1 MIVENKNFSVLIC
14 IISSIFVVLKIYT
27 GSNLFLWI
35 FFLLTSTAMLLDKQ
49 QHRIDYLLFFISWV
63 YVIKFDISGYSLL
76 VVLSSFYILLSILT
90 IFLQKQGIS
99 KRLLLI
105 FFLFAFYTVAV
116 TLVSG
121 GNLIAVLGFVL
132 NYSVLFCAVVT
143 INERAYFRR
152 YTYIYALGLL
162 AASIVRL
169 ISYSVPKIDHFIES
183 MTVVNTVKT
192 MNSISTRFTG
202 LDLDPNYFS
211 LQVLIAMACLLVLF
225 NLDGKKEK
233 KSIVL
238 LVILAFFGIL
248 TYSKMFIITF
258 VVFILMTFIVFI
270 KNNVKTAIKFSTF
283 IVIICGAVLYFFYES
298 LFEIYWI
305 RFFGSGIS
313 TDAITTGRVSSWSIF
328 INEILQNT
336 KVFVL
341 GAGFGTS
348 FAKVKMAHTMYL
360 STPYYIGLLGV
371 ALSVLYISSLYKVL
385 RENVG
390 IINTP
395 GFQIL
400 SINAIPLYIVLL
412 ANIGLDSFIM
422 DYFPYHILLIMLAL
436 TMSKSKTELLT
447 MNER

>member
-1 MIVENKNFSVLIC
+1 MIESKNFSVLIC
-14 IISSIFVVLKIYT
+14 IISSIFVVFKIYT
-27 GSNLFLWI
+27 GSNLFLWL
-35 FFLLTSTAMLLDKQ
+35 FFLLTSLAMLLDKQ

-90 IFLQKQGIS
+90 LFLQKQGIS
-99 KRLLLI
+99 KRLLLTY
-105 FFLFAFYTVAV
+105 FLFAFYTVAV
-116 TLVSG
+116 TIVSG

-132 NYSVLFCAVVT
+132 NYSVLFCAILT
-143 INERAYFRR
+143 LDDKAYFRR
-152 YTYIYALGLL
+152 YTYIYASGLL

-169 ISYSVPKIDHFIES
+169 ISYSIPEIDHFIES
-183 MTVVNTVKT
+183 MTIVNTVKT

-248 TYSKMFIITF
+248 TYSKMFIITLIVFIMMTF
-258 VVFILMTFIVFI
+258 VVFIR
-270 KNNVKTAIKFSTF
+270 NNVKTAIKFSSF
-283 IVIICGAVLYFFYES
+283 IVIICGGALYFFYEK

-313 TDAITTGRVSSWSIF
+313 TDAITTGRVSSWSLF
-328 INEILQNT
+328 VNEILQNT

-360 STPYYIGLLGV
+360 STPYYIGLIGIV
-371 ALSVLYISSLYKVL
+371 LSVLYISSLYKVL

-390 IINTP
+390 IMNRP

-400 SINAIPLYIVLL
+400 SINAIPLYIMLI
-412 ANIGLDSFIM
+412 ANIGLDSFVM
-422 DYFPYHILLIMLAL
+422 DYFPYHILLIMFAL
-436 TMSKSKTELLT
+436 TMSKSKGVT
-447 MNER
+447 MNGR

>member
-1 MIVENKNFSVLIC
+1 MIESKNFSVLIC
-14 IISSIFVVLKIYT
+14 IISSIFVVFKIYT
-27 GSNLFLWI
+27 GSNLFLWL
-35 FFLLTSTAMLLDKQ
+35 FFLLTSLAMLLDKQ

-90 IFLQKQGIS
+90 LFLQKQGIS
-99 KRLLLI
+99 KRLLLTC
-105 FFLFAFYTVAV
+105 FLFAFYTVAV
-116 TLVSG
+116 TIVSG

-132 NYSVLFCAVVT
+132 NYSVLFCAILT
-143 INERAYFRR
+143 LDDKAYFRR
-152 YTYIYALGLL
+152 YTYIYASGLL

-169 ISYSVPKIDHFIES
+169 ISYSIPEIDHFIES
-183 MTVVNTVKT
+183 MTIVNTVKT

-225 NLDGKKEK
+225 NMDGKKEK

-248 TYSKMFIITF
+248 TYSKMFIITLIVFIMMTF
-258 VVFILMTFIVFI
+258 VVFIR
-270 KNNVKTAIKFSTF
+270 NNVKTAIKFSSF
-283 IVIICGAVLYFFYES
+283 IVIICGGALYFFYEK

-313 TDAITTGRVSSWSIF
+313 TDAITTGRVSSWSLF
-328 INEILQNT
+328 VNEILQNT

-360 STPYYIGLLGV
+360 STPYYIGLIGIV
-371 ALSVLYISSLYKVL
+371 LSVLYISSLYKVL

-390 IINTP
+390 IMNRP

-400 SINAIPLYIVLL
+400 SINAIPLYIMLI
-412 ANIGLDSFIM
+412 ANIGLDSFVM
-422 DYFPYHILLIMLAL
+422 DYFPYHILLIMFAL
-436 TMSKSKTELLT
+436 TMSKSKGTT

>member
-1 MIVENKNFSVLIC
+1 MIESKNFSVLIC
-14 IISSIFVVLKIYT
+14 IISSIFVVFKIYT
-27 GSNLFLWI
+27 GSNLFLWL
-35 FFLLTSTAMLLDKQ
+35 FFLLTSLAMLLDKQ

-90 IFLQKQGIS
+90 LFLQKQGIS
-99 KRLLLI
+99 KRLLLTY
-105 FFLFAFYTVAV
+105 FLFAFYTVAV
-116 TLVSG
+116 TIVSG

-132 NYSVLFCAVVT
+132 NYSVLFCAILT
-143 INERAYFRR
+143 LDDKAYFRR
-152 YTYIYALGLL
+152 YTYIYASGLL

-169 ISYSVPKIDHFIES
+169 ISYSIPEIDHFIES
-183 MTVVNTVKT
+183 MTIVNTVKT

-248 TYSKMFIITF
+248 TYSKMFIVTLIVFIMMTF
-258 VVFILMTFIVFI
+258 VVFIR
-270 KNNVKTAIKFSTF
+270 NNVKTAIKFSSF
-283 IVIICGAVLYFFYES
+283 IVIICGGALYFFYEK

-313 TDAITTGRVSSWSIF
+313 TDAITTGRVSSWSLF
-328 INEILQNT
+328 VNEILQNT

-360 STPYYIGLLGV
+360 STPYYIGLIGIV
-371 ALSVLYISSLYKVL
+371 LSVLYISSLYKVL

-390 IINTP
+390 IMNRP

-400 SINAIPLYIVLL
+400 SINAIPLYIMLI
-412 ANIGLDSFIM
+412 ANIGLDSFVM
-422 DYFPYHILLIMLAL
+422 DYFPYHILLIMFAL
-436 TMSKSKTELLT
+436 TMSKSKGTT

>member
-1 MIVENKNFSVLIC
+1 MIESKNFSVLIC
-14 IISSIFVVLKIYT
+14 IISSIFVVFKIYT
-27 GSNLFLWI
+27 GSNLFLWL
-35 FFLLTSTAMLLDKQ
+35 FFLLTSLAMLLDKQ

-90 IFLQKQGIS
+90 LFLQKQGIS
-99 KRLLLI
+99 KRLLLTY
-105 FFLFAFYTVAV
+105 FLFAFYTVAV
-116 TLVSG
+116 TIVSG

-132 NYSVLFCAVVT
+132 NYSVLFCAILT
-143 INERAYFRR
+143 LDDKAYFRR
-152 YTYIYALGLL
+152 YTYIYASGLL

-169 ISYSVPKIDHFIES
+169 ISYSVPEIDHFIES
-183 MTVVNTVKT
+183 MTIVNTVKT

-248 TYSKMFIITF
+248 TYSKMFIITLIVFIMMTF
-258 VVFILMTFIVFI
+258 VVFIR
-270 KNNVKTAIKFSTF
+270 NNVKTAIKFSSF
-283 IVIICGAVLYFFYES
+283 IVIICGGALYFFYEK

-313 TDAITTGRVSSWSIF
+313 TDAITTGRVSSWSLF
-328 INEILQNT
+328 VNEILQNT
-336 KVFVL
+336 KIFVL

-360 STPYYIGLLGV
+360 STPYYIGLIGIV
-371 ALSVLYISSLYKVL
+371 LSVLYISSLYKVL

-390 IINTP
+390 IMNRP

-400 SINAIPLYIVLL
+400 SINAIPLYIMLI
-412 ANIGLDSFIM
+412 ANIGLDSFVM
-422 DYFPYHILLIMLAL
+422 DYFPYHILLIMFAL
-436 TMSKSKTELLT
+436 TMSKSKGAT

>member
-1 MIVENKNFSVLIC
+1 MIESKNFSVLIC
-14 IISSIFVVLKIYT
+14 IISSIFVVFKIYT
-27 GSNLFLWI
+27 GSNLFLWL
-35 FFLLTSTAMLLDKQ
+35 FFLLTSLAMLLDKQ

-90 IFLQKQGIS
+90 LFLQKQGIS
-99 KRLLLI
+99 KRLLLTY
-105 FFLFAFYTVAV
+105 FLFAFYTVAV
-116 TLVSG
+116 TIVSG

-132 NYSVLFCAVVT
+132 NYSVLFCAILT
-143 INERAYFRR
+143 LDDKAYFRR
-152 YTYIYALGLL
+152 YTYIYASGLL

-169 ISYSVPKIDHFIES
+169 ISYAIPEIDHFIES
-183 MTVVNTVKT
+183 MTIVNTVKT

-225 NLDGKKEK
+225 NLDGKREK

-248 TYSKMFIITF
+248 TYSKMFIITLIVFIMMTF
-258 VVFILMTFIVFI
+258 VVFIR
-270 KNNVKTAIKFSTF
+270 NNVKTAIKFSSF
-283 IVIICGAVLYFFYES
+283 IVIICGGALYFFYEK

-313 TDAITTGRVSSWSIF
+313 TDAITTGRVSSWGLF
-328 INEILQNT
+328 VNELLQNT

-360 STPYYIGLLGV
+360 STPYYIGLIGV

-390 IINTP
+390 IINTQ

-400 SINAIPLYIVLL
+400 SINAIPLYIVLI
-412 ANIGLDSFIM
+412 ANIGLDSFVM
-422 DYFPYHILLIMLAL
+422 DYFPYHILLIMFAL
-436 TMSKSKTELLT
+436 TMSKSKGVT
-447 MNER
+447 MNGR

>member
-1 MIVENKNFSVLIC
+1 MIESKNFSVLIC
-14 IISSIFVVLKIYT
+14 IISSIFVVFKIYT
-27 GSNLFLWI
+27 GSNLFLWL
-35 FFLLTSTAMLLDKQ
+35 FFLLTSLAMLLDKQ

-90 IFLQKQGIS
+90 LFLQKQGIS
-99 KRLLLI
+99 KRLLLTY
-105 FFLFAFYTVAV
+105 FLFAFYTVAV
-116 TLVSG
+116 TIVSG

-132 NYSVLFCAVVT
+132 NYSVLFCAILT
-143 INERAYFRR
+143 LDDKAYFRR
-152 YTYIYALGLL
+152 YTYIYASGLL

-169 ISYSVPKIDHFIES
+169 ISYSIPEIDHFIES
-183 MTVVNTVKT
+183 MTIVNTVKT

-248 TYSKMFIITF
+248 TYSKMFIITLIVFIMMTF
-258 VVFILMTFIVFI
+258 VVFIR
-270 KNNVKTAIKFSTF
+270 NNVKTAIKFSSF
-283 IVIICGAVLYFFYES
+283 IVIICGGALYFFYEK

-313 TDAITTGRVSSWSIF
+313 TDAITTGRVSSWSLF
-328 INEILQNT
+328 VNEILQNT

-360 STPYYIGLLGV
+360 STPYYIGLIGIV
-371 ALSVLYISSLYKVL
+371 LSVLYISSLYKVL

-390 IINTP
+390 IMNRP

-400 SINAIPLYIVLL
+400 SINAIPLYIMLI
-412 ANIGLDSFIM
+412 ANIGLDSFVM
-422 DYFPYHILLIMLAL
+422 DYFPYHILLIMFAL
-436 TMSKSKTELLT
+436 TMSKSKGAT

>member
-1 MIVENKNFSVLIC
+1 MIESKNFSVLIC
-14 IISSIFVVLKIYT
+14 IISSIFVVFKIYT
-27 GSNLFLWI
+27 GSNLFLWL
-35 FFLLTSTAMLLDKQ
+35 FFLLTSLAMLLDKQ

-90 IFLQKQGIS
+90 LFLQKQGIS
-99 KRLLLI
+99 KRLLLTY
-105 FFLFAFYTVAV
+105 FLFAFYTVAV
-116 TLVSG
+116 TIVSG

-132 NYSVLFCAVVT
+132 NYSVLFCAILT
-143 INERAYFRR
+143 LDDKAYFRR
-152 YTYIYALGLL
+152 YTYIYASGLL

-169 ISYSVPKIDHFIES
+169 ISYSVPEIDHFIES
-183 MTVVNTVKT
+183 MTIVNTVKT

-225 NLDGKKEK
+225 NMDGKKEK

-248 TYSKMFIITF
+248 TYSKMFIITLIVFIMMTF
-258 VVFILMTFIVFI
+258 VVFIR
-270 KNNVKTAIKFSTF
+270 NNVKTAIKFSSF
-283 IVIICGAVLYFFYES
+283 IVIICGGALYFFYEK

-313 TDAITTGRVSSWSIF
+313 TDAITTGRVSSWSLF
-328 INEILQNT
+328 VNEILQNT

-360 STPYYIGLLGV
+360 STPYYIGLIGIV
-371 ALSVLYISSLYKVL
+371 LSVLYISSLYKVL

-390 IINTP
+390 IMNRP

-400 SINAIPLYIVLL
+400 SINAIPLYIMLI
-412 ANIGLDSFIM
+412 ANIGLDSFVM
-422 DYFPYHILLIMLAL
+422 DYFPYHILLIMFAL
-436 TMSKSKTELLT
+436 TMSKSKGTT

>member
-1 MIVENKNFSVLIC
+1 MIESKNFSVLIC
-14 IISSIFVVLKIYT
+14 IISSIFVVFKIYT
-27 GSNLFLWI
+27 GSNLFLWL
-35 FFLLTSTAMLLDKQ
+35 FFLLTSLAMLLDKQ

-90 IFLQKQGIS
+90 LFLQKQGIS
-99 KRLLLI
+99 KRLLLTY
-105 FFLFAFYTVAV
+105 FLFAFYTVAV
-116 TLVSG
+116 TIVSG

-132 NYSVLFCAVVT
+132 NYSVLFCAILT
-143 INERAYFRR
+143 LDDKAYFRR
-152 YTYIYALGLL
+152 YTYIYASGLL

-169 ISYSVPKIDHFIES
+169 ISYAIPEIDHFIES
-183 MTVVNTVKT
+183 MTIVNTVKT

-248 TYSKMFIITF
+248 TYSKMFIITLIVFIMMTF
-258 VVFILMTFIVFI
+258 VVFIR
-270 KNNVKTAIKFSTF
+270 NNVKTAIKFSSF
-283 IVIICGAVLYFFYES
+283 IVIICGGALYFFYEK

-313 TDAITTGRVSSWSIF
+313 TDAITTGRVSSWSLF
-328 INEILQNT
+328 VNEILQNT

-360 STPYYIGLLGV
+360 STPYYIGLIGV

-390 IINTP
+390 IINTQ
-395 GFQIL
+395 GVQIL
-400 SINAIPLYIVLL
+400 AINAIPLYIVLI
-412 ANIGLDSFIM
+412 ANIGLDSFVM
-422 DYFPYHILLIMLAL
+422 DYFPYHILLIMFAL
-436 TMSKSKTELLT
+436 TMSKSKGAT
-447 MNER
+447 MNGR

>member
-1 MIVENKNFSVLIC
+1 MIESKNFSVLIC
-14 IISSIFVVLKIYT
+14 IISSIFVVFKIYT
-27 GSNLFLWI
+27 GSNLFLWL
-35 FFLLTSTAMLLDKQ
+35 FFLLTSLAMLLDKQ

-90 IFLQKQGIS
+90 LFLQKQGIS
-99 KRLLLI
+99 KRLLLTY
-105 FFLFAFYTVAV
+105 FLFAFYTVAV
-116 TLVSG
+116 TIVSG

-132 NYSVLFCAVVT
+132 NYSVLFCAILT
-143 INERAYFRR
+143 LDDKAYFRR
-152 YTYIYALGLL
+152 YTYIYASGLL

-169 ISYSVPKIDHFIES
+169 ISYAIPEIDHFIES
-183 MTVVNTVKT
+183 MTIVNTVKT

-248 TYSKMFIITF
+248 TYSKMFIITLIVFIMMTF
-258 VVFILMTFIVFI
+258 VVFIR
-270 KNNVKTAIKFSTF
+270 NNVKTAIKFSSF
-283 IVIICGAVLYFFYES
+283 IVIICGGALYFFYEK

-313 TDAITTGRVSSWSIF
+313 TDAITTGRVSSWSLF
-328 INEILQNT
+328 VNEILQNT

-360 STPYYIGLLGV
+360 STPYYIGLIGIV
-371 ALSVLYISSLYKVL
+371 LSVLYISSLYKVL

-390 IINTP
+390 IMNRP

-400 SINAIPLYIVLL
+400 SINAIPLYIMLI
-412 ANIGLDSFIM
+412 ANIGLDSFVM
-422 DYFPYHILLIMLAL
+422 DYFPYHILLIMFAL
-436 TMSKSKTELLT
+436 TMSKSKGTT

>member
-1 MIVENKNFSVLIC
+1 MIESKNFSVLIC
-14 IISSIFVVLKIYT
+14 IISSIFVVFQIYT
-27 GSNLFLWI
+27 GSNLFLWL
-35 FFLLTSTAMLLDKQ
+35 FFLLTSLAMLLDKQ

-90 IFLQKQGIS
+90 LFLQKQGIS
-99 KRLLLI
+99 KQLLLTY
-105 FFLFAFYTVAV
+105 FLFAFYTVAV
-116 TLVSG
+116 TIVSG

-132 NYSVLFCAVVT
+132 NYSVLFCAILT
-143 INERAYFRR
+143 LDDKAYFRR
-152 YTYIYALGLL
+152 YTYIYASGLL

-169 ISYSVPKIDHFIES
+169 ISYSVPEIDHFIES
-183 MTVVNTVKT
+183 MTIVNTVKT

-248 TYSKMFIITF
+248 TYSKMFIITLIVFIMMTF
-258 VVFILMTFIVFI
+258 VVFIR
-270 KNNVKTAIKFSTF
+270 NNVKTAIKFSSF
-283 IVIICGAVLYFFYES
+283 IVIICGGALYFFYEK

-313 TDAITTGRVSSWSIF
+313 TDAITTGRVSSWSLF
-328 INEILQNT
+328 VNEILQNT
-336 KVFVL
+336 KIFVL

-360 STPYYIGLLGV
+360 STPYYIGLIGIV
-371 ALSVLYISSLYKVL
+371 LSVLYISSLYKVL

-390 IINTP
+390 IMNRP

-400 SINAIPLYIVLL
+400 SINAIPLYIMLI
-412 ANIGLDSFIM
+412 ANIGLDSFVM
-422 DYFPYHILLIMLAL
+422 DYFPYHILLIMFAL
-436 TMSKSKTELLT
+436 TMSKSKGTT

>member
-1 MIVENKNFSVLIC
+1 MIESKNFSVLIC
-14 IISSIFVVLKIYT
+14 IISSIFVVFKIYT
-27 GSNLFLWI
+27 GSNLFLWL
-35 FFLLTSTAMLLDKQ
+35 FFLLTSLAMLLDKQ

-90 IFLQKQGIS
+90 LFLQKQGIS
-99 KRLLLI
+99 KRLLLTY
-105 FFLFAFYTVAV
+105 FLFAFYTVAV
-116 TLVSG
+116 TIVSG

-132 NYSVLFCAVVT
+132 NYSVLFCAILT
-143 INERAYFRR
+143 LDDKAYFRR
-152 YTYIYALGLL
+152 YTYIYSSGLL

-169 ISYSVPKIDHFIES
+169 ISYSVPEIDHFIES
-183 MTVVNTVKT
+183 MTIVNTVKT

-248 TYSKMFIITF
+248 TYSKMFIITLIVFIMMTF
-258 VVFILMTFIVFI
+258 VVFIR
-270 KNNVKTAIKFSTF
+270 NNVKTAIKFSSF
-283 IVIICGAVLYFFYES
+283 IVIICGGALYFFYEK

-313 TDAITTGRVSSWSIF
+313 TDAITTGRVSSWSLF
-328 INEILQNT
+328 VNEILQNT

-360 STPYYIGLLGV
+360 STPYYIGLIGIV
-371 ALSVLYISSLYKVL
+371 LSVLYISSLYKVL
-385 RENVG
+385 RKNVG
-390 IINTP
+390 IMNRP
-395 GFQIL
+395 GFQNL
-400 SINAIPLYIVLL
+400 SINAIPLYIMLI
-412 ANIGLDSFIM
+412 ANIGLDSFVM
-422 DYFPYHILLIMLAL
+422 DYFPYHILLIMFAL
-436 TMSKSKTELLT
+436 TMSKSKGTT

>member
-1 MIVENKNFSVLIC
+1 MIESKNFSVLIC
-14 IISSIFVVLKIYT
+14 IISSIFVVFKIYT
-27 GSNLFLWI
+27 GSNLFLWF
-35 FFLLTSTAMLLDKQ
+35 FFLLTSMAMLLDKQ
-49 QHRIDYLLFFISWV
+49 QHRMDYLLFFISWV
-63 YVIKFDISGYSLL
+63 YVIKFDITGYSLL

-90 IFLQKQGIS
+90 LFLQKQGIS
-99 KRLLLI
+99 KRLLLTY
-105 FFLFAFYTVAV
+105 FLFAFYTVAV

-132 NYSVLFCAVVT
+132 NYSVLFCAILT
-143 INERAYFRR
+143 LHDKAYFRR
-152 YTYIYALGLL
+152 YTYIYASGLL

-169 ISYSVPKIDHFIES
+169 ISYSIPEIDHFIES
-183 MTVVNTVKT
+183 MTIVNTVKT

-248 TYSKMFIITF
+248 TYSKMFIITL
-258 VVFILMTFIVFI
+258 VIFIMMTFIVFI
-270 KNNVKTAIKFSTF
+270 KNNVKTAIKFSSF
-283 IVIICGAVLYFFYES
+283 IVIICGVALYFFYEK
-298 LFEIYWI
+298 LFAIYWI

-313 TDAITTGRVSSWSIF
+313 TDAITTGRVSSWGLF
-328 INEILQNT
+328 VNEIFQNT
-336 KVFVL
+336 KVFIL

-360 STPYYIGLLGV
+360 STPYYIGLIGV

-390 IINTP
+390 IMNTP

-400 SINAIPLYIVLL
+400 SINAIPLYIVLI
-412 ANIGLDSFIM
+412 ANIGLDSFVM
-422 DYFPYHILLIMLAL
+422 DYFPYHILLIMFAL
-436 TMSKSKTELLT
+436 TMSKSKGTT

>member
-1 MIVENKNFSVLIC
+1 MIESKNFSVLIC
-14 IISSIFVVLKIYT
+14 IISSIFVVFKIYT
-27 GSNLFLWI
+27 GSNLFLWL
-35 FFLLTSTAMLLDKQ
+35 FFLLTSLAMLLDKQ

-90 IFLQKQGIS
+90 LFLQKQGIS
-99 KRLLLI
+99 KRLLLTY
-105 FFLFAFYTVAV
+105 FLFAFYTVAV
-116 TLVSG
+116 TIVSG

-132 NYSVLFCAVVT
+132 NYSVLFCAILT
-143 INERAYFRR
+143 LDDKAYFRR
-152 YTYIYALGLL
+152 YTYIYASGLL

-169 ISYSVPKIDHFIES
+169 ISYAIPEIDHFIES
-183 MTVVNTVKT
+183 MTIVNTVKT

-248 TYSKMFIITF
+248 TYSKMFIITLIVFIMMTF
-258 VVFILMTFIVFI
+258 VVFIR
-270 KNNVKTAIKFSTF
+270 NNVKTAIKFSSF
-283 IVIICGAVLYFFYES
+283 IVIICGGALYFFYEK

-305 RFFGSGIS
+305 RFLGSGIS
-313 TDAITTGRVSSWSIF
+313 TDAITTGRVSSWSLF
-328 INEILQNT
+328 VNEILQNT

-360 STPYYIGLLGV
+360 STPYYIGLIGIV
-371 ALSVLYISSLYKVL
+371 LSVLYISSLYKVL

-390 IINTP
+390 IMNRP

-400 SINAIPLYIVLL
+400 SINAIPLYIMLI
-412 ANIGLDSFIM
+412 ANIGLDSFVM
-422 DYFPYHILLIMLAL
+422 DYFPYHILLIMFAL
-436 TMSKSKTELLT
+436 TMSKSKGTT

>member
-1 MIVENKNFSVLIC
+1 
-14 IISSIFVVLKIYT
+14 
-27 GSNLFLWI
+27 
-35 FFLLTSTAMLLDKQ
+35 MLLDKQ

-63 YVIKFDISGYSLL
+63 YDIKFEISGYSLL

-90 IFLQKQGIS
+90 LFLQKQGIS
-99 KRLLLI
+99 KRLLLTY
-105 FFLFAFYTVAV
+105 FLFAFYTVAV
-116 TLVSG
+116 TIVSG

-132 NYSVLFCAVVT
+132 NYSVLFCAILT
-143 INERAYFRR
+143 LDDKAYFRR
-152 YTYIYALGLL
+152 YTYIYASGLL

-169 ISYSVPKIDHFIES
+169 ISYSIPEIDHFIES
-183 MTVVNTVKT
+183 MTIVNTVKT

-248 TYSKMFIITF
+248 TYSKMFIITLIVFIMMTF
-258 VVFILMTFIVFI
+258 VVFIR
-270 KNNVKTAIKFSTF
+270 NNVKTAIKFSSF
-283 IVIICGAVLYFFYES
+283 IVIICGGALYFFYEK

-313 TDAITTGRVSSWSIF
+313 TDAITTGRVSSWSLF
-328 INEILQNT
+328 VNEILQNT

-360 STPYYIGLLGV
+360 STPYYIGLIGIV
-371 ALSVLYISSLYKVL
+371 LSVLYISSLYKVL

-390 IINTP
+390 IMNRP

-400 SINAIPLYIVLL
+400 SINAIPLYIMLI
-412 ANIGLDSFIM
+412 ANIGLDSFVM
-422 DYFPYHILLIMLAL
+422 DYFPYHILLIMFAL
-436 TMSKSKTELLT
+436 TMSKSKGAT

>member
-1 MIVENKNFSVLIC
+1 MIESKNFSVLIC
-14 IISSIFVVLKIYT
+14 IISSIFVVFKIYT
-27 GSNLFLWI
+27 GSNLFLWL
-35 FFLLTSTAMLLDKQ
+35 FFLLTSLAMLLDKQ

-90 IFLQKQGIS
+90 LFLQKQGIS
-99 KRLLLI
+99 KRLLLTY
-105 FFLFAFYTVAV
+105 FLFAFYTVAV
-116 TLVSG
+116 TIVSG

-132 NYSVLFCAVVT
+132 NYSVLFCAILT
-143 INERAYFRR
+143 LDDKAYFRR
-152 YTYIYALGLL
+152 YTYIYASGLL

-169 ISYSVPKIDHFIES
+169 ISYSVPEIDHFIES
-183 MTVVNTVKT
+183 MTIVNTVKT

-248 TYSKMFIITF
+248 TYSKMFIITLIVFIMMTF
-258 VVFILMTFIVFI
+258 VVFIR
-270 KNNVKTAIKFSTF
+270 NNVKTAIKFSSF
-283 IVIICGAVLYFFYES
+283 IVIICGGALYFFYEK

-313 TDAITTGRVSSWSIF
+313 TDAITTGRVSSWSLF
-328 INEILQNT
+328 VNEILQNT

-360 STPYYIGLLGV
+360 STPYYIGLIGIV
-371 ALSVLYISSLYKVL
+371 LSVLYISSLYKVL
-385 RENVG
+385 RKNVG
-390 IINTP
+390 IMNRP
-395 GFQIL
+395 GFQNL
-400 SINAIPLYIVLL
+400 SINAIPLYIMLI
-412 ANIGLDSFIM
+412 ANIGLDSFVM
-422 DYFPYHILLIMLAL
+422 DYFPYHILLIMFAL
-436 TMSKSKTELLT
+436 TMSKSKGTT

>member
-1 MIVENKNFSVLIC
+1 MIVESKKFSVLIC
-14 IISSIFVVLKIYT
+14 IISSIFVVFKIYT
-27 GSNLFLWI
+27 GQNLFLWL
-35 FFLLTSTAMLLDKQ
+35 FFLLTSIAMLLDKQ

-90 IFLQKQGIS
+90 LFLQKQGIS
-99 KRLLLI
+99 KRLL
-105 FFLFAFYTVAV
+105 FTYFLFAFYTVAV

-132 NYSVLFCAVVT
+132 NYSVLFCAILT
-143 INERAYFRR
+143 LNDKAYFRR
-152 YTYIYALGLL
+152 YTYIYTSGLL

-169 ISYSVPKIDHFIES
+169 ISYSVPEIDHFIES
-183 MTVVNTVKT
+183 MTIVNTVKT

-211 LQVLIAMACLLVLF
+211 LQILIAMACLLVLF

-248 TYSKMFIITF
+248 TYSKMFIITL
-258 VVFILMTFIVFI
+258 VVFIMMTFIVFI
-270 KNNVKTAIKFSTF
+270 KNNVKTAIKFSSF
-283 IVIICGAVLYFFYES
+283 IVIICGVALYFFYEK

-313 TDAITTGRVSSWSIF
+313 TDAITTGRVSSWGLFIDEIF
-328 INEILQNT
+328 QNT

-360 STPYYIGLLGV
+360 STPYYIGLIGV

-385 RENVG
+385 RGNVG
-390 IINTP
+390 SMNTP

-400 SINAIPLYIVLL
+400 SINAIPLYIVLV
-412 ANIGLDSFIM
+412 ANIGLDSFVM
-422 DYFPYHILLIMLAL
+422 DYFPYHILLIMFAL
-436 TMSKSKTELLT
+436 TMSKSKGTT

>member
-1 MIVENKNFSVLIC
+1 MIESKNFSVLIC
-14 IISSIFVVLKIYT
+14 IISSIFVVFKIYT
-27 GSNLFLWI
+27 GSNLFLWL
-35 FFLLTSTAMLLDKQ
+35 FFLLTSLAMLLDKQ

-90 IFLQKQGIS
+90 LFLQKQGIS
-99 KRLLLI
+99 KRLLLTY
-105 FFLFAFYTVAV
+105 FLFAFYTVAV
-116 TLVSG
+116 TIVSG

-132 NYSVLFCAVVT
+132 NYSVLFCAILT
-143 INERAYFRR
+143 LDDKAYFRR
-152 YTYIYALGLL
+152 YTYIYASGLL

-169 ISYSVPKIDHFIES
+169 ISYSIPEIDHFIES
-183 MTVVNTVKT
+183 MTIVNTVKT

-248 TYSKMFIITF
+248 TYSKMFIITLIVFIMMTF
-258 VVFILMTFIVFI
+258 VVFIR
-270 KNNVKTAIKFSTF
+270 NNVKTAIKFSSF
-283 IVIICGAVLYFFYES
+283 IVIICGGALYFFYEK

-313 TDAITTGRVSSWSIF
+313 TDAITTGRVSSWSLF
-328 INEILQNT
+328 VNEILQST

-360 STPYYIGLLGV
+360 STPYYIGLIGIV
-371 ALSVLYISSLYKVL
+371 LSVLYISSLYKVL

-390 IINTP
+390 IMNRP

-400 SINAIPLYIVLL
+400 SINAIPLYIMLI
-412 ANIGLDSFIM
+412 ANIGLDSFVM
-422 DYFPYHILLIMLAL
+422 DYFPYHILLIMFAL
-436 TMSKSKTELLT
+436 TMSKSKGTT

>member
-1 MIVENKNFSVLIC
+1 MIESKNFSVLIC
-14 IISSIFVVLKIYT
+14 IISSIFVVFKIYT
-27 GSNLFLWI
+27 GSNLFLWL
-35 FFLLTSTAMLLDKQ
+35 FFLLTSLAMLLDKQ

-90 IFLQKQGIS
+90 LFLQKQGIS
-99 KRLLLI
+99 KRLLLTY
-105 FFLFAFYTVAV
+105 FLFAFYTVAV
-116 TLVSG
+116 TIVSG

-132 NYSVLFCAVVT
+132 NYSVLFCAILT
-143 INERAYFRR
+143 LDDKAYFRR
-152 YTYIYALGLL
+152 YTYIYVSGLL

-169 ISYSVPKIDHFIES
+169 ISYAIPEIDHFIES
-183 MTVVNTVKT
+183 MTIVNTVKT

-248 TYSKMFIITF
+248 TYSKMFIITLIVFIMMTF
-258 VVFILMTFIVFI
+258 VVFIR
-270 KNNVKTAIKFSTF
+270 NNVKTAIKFSSF
-283 IVIICGAVLYFFYES
+283 IVIICGGALYFFYEK

-313 TDAITTGRVSSWSIF
+313 TDAITTGRVSSWSLF
-328 INEILQNT
+328 VNEILQNT

-360 STPYYIGLLGV
+360 STPYYIGLIGIV
-371 ALSVLYISSLYKVL
+371 LSVLYISSLYKVL

-390 IINTP
+390 IMNRP

-400 SINAIPLYIVLL
+400 SINAIPLYIMLI
-412 ANIGLDSFIM
+412 ANIGLDSFVM
-422 DYFPYHILLIMLAL
+422 DYFPYHILLIMFAL
-436 TMSKSKTELLT
+436 TMSKSKGAI

>member
-1 MIVENKNFSVLIC
+1 MIESKNFSVLIC
-14 IISSIFVVLKIYT
+14 IISSIFVVFKIYT
-27 GSNLFLWI
+27 GSNLFLWL
-35 FFLLTSTAMLLDKQ
+35 FFLLTSLAMLLDKQ

-90 IFLQKQGIS
+90 LFLQKQGIS
-99 KRLLLI
+99 KRLLLTY
-105 FFLFAFYTVAV
+105 FLFAFYTVAV
-116 TLVSG
+116 TIVSG

-132 NYSVLFCAVVT
+132 NYSVLFCAILT
-143 INERAYFRR
+143 LDDKAYFRR
-152 YTYIYALGLL
+152 YTYIYASGLL

-169 ISYSVPKIDHFIES
+169 ISYSVREIDHFIES
-183 MTVVNTVKT
+183 MTIVNTVKT

-248 TYSKMFIITF
+248 TYSKMFIITLII
-258 VVFILMTFIVFI
+258 FIMMTFIVFT
-270 KNNVKTAIKFSTF
+270 KNNVKTAIKFSSF
-283 IVIICGAVLYFFYES
+283 IVIICGGALYFFYEK

-313 TDAITTGRVSSWSIF
+313 TDAITTGRVSSWSLF
-328 INEILQNT
+328 VNEILQNT

-360 STPYYIGLLGV
+360 STPYYIGLIGIV
-371 ALSVLYISSLYKVL
+371 LSVLYISSLYKVL

-390 IINTP
+390 IMNRP

-400 SINAIPLYIVLL
+400 SINAIPLYIMLI
-412 ANIGLDSFIM
+412 ANIGLDSFVM
-422 DYFPYHILLIMLAL
+422 DYFPYHILLIMFAL
-436 TMSKSKTELLT
+436 TMSKSKGVT
-447 MNER
+447 MNGR

>member
-1 MIVENKNFSVLIC
+1 MIESKNFSVLIC
-14 IISSIFVVLKIYT
+14 IISSIFVVFKIYT
-27 GSNLFLWI
+27 GSNLFLWL
-35 FFLLTSTAMLLDKQ
+35 FFLLTSLAMLLDKQ
-49 QHRIDYLLFFISWV
+49 RHRIDYLLFFISWV

-90 IFLQKQGIS
+90 LFLQKQGIS
-99 KRLLLI
+99 KRLLLTY
-105 FFLFAFYTVAV
+105 FLFAFYTVAV
-116 TLVSG
+116 TIVSG

-132 NYSVLFCAVVT
+132 NYSVLFCAILT
-143 INERAYFRR
+143 LDDKAYFRR
-152 YTYIYALGLL
+152 YTYIYASGLL

-169 ISYSVPKIDHFIES
+169 ISYSIPEIDHFIES
-183 MTVVNTVKT
+183 MTIVNTVKT

-248 TYSKMFIITF
+248 TYSKMFIITLII
-258 VVFILMTFIVFI
+258 FIMMTFIVFT
-270 KNNVKTAIKFSTF
+270 KNNVKTAIKFSSF
-283 IVIICGAVLYFFYES
+283 IVIICGVALYFFYEK

-313 TDAITTGRVSSWSIF
+313 TDAITTGRVSSWSLF
-328 INEILQNT
+328 VNEILQNT

-360 STPYYIGLLGV
+360 STPYYIGLIGIV
-371 ALSVLYISSLYKVL
+371 LSVLYISSLYKVL

-390 IINTP
+390 IMNRP

-400 SINAIPLYIVLL
+400 SINAIPLYIMLI
-412 ANIGLDSFIM
+412 ANIGLDSFVM
-422 DYFPYHILLIMLAL
+422 DYFPYHILLIMFAL
-436 TMSKSKTELLT
+436 TMSKSKGTT

>member
-1 MIVENKNFSVLIC
+1 MIESKNFSVLIC
-14 IISSIFVVLKIYT
+14 IISSIFVVFKIYT
-27 GSNLFLWI
+27 GSNLFLWL
-35 FFLLTSTAMLLDKQ
+35 FFLLTSLAMLLDKQ

-90 IFLQKQGIS
+90 LFLQKQGIS
-99 KRLLLI
+99 KRLLLTY
-105 FFLFAFYTVAV
+105 FLFAFYTVAV
-116 TLVSG
+116 TIVSG

-132 NYSVLFCAVVT
+132 NYSVLFCAILT
-143 INERAYFRR
+143 LDDKAYFRR
-152 YTYIYALGLL
+152 YTYIYASGLL
-162 AASIVRL
+162 ATSIVRL
-169 ISYSVPKIDHFIES
+169 ISYSIPEIDHFIES
-183 MTVVNTVKT
+183 MTIVNTVKT

-248 TYSKMFIITF
+248 TYSKMFIITLIVFIMMTF
-258 VVFILMTFIVFI
+258 VVFIR
-270 KNNVKTAIKFSTF
+270 NNVKTAIKFSSF
-283 IVIICGAVLYFFYES
+283 IVIICGGALYFFYEK

-313 TDAITTGRVSSWSIF
+313 TDAITTGRVSSWSLF
-328 INEILQNT
+328 VNEILQNT

-360 STPYYIGLLGV
+360 STPYYIGLIGIV
-371 ALSVLYISSLYKVL
+371 LSVLYISSLYKVL

-390 IINTP
+390 IMNRP

-400 SINAIPLYIVLL
+400 SINAIPLYIMLI
-412 ANIGLDSFIM
+412 ANIGLDSFVM
-422 DYFPYHILLIMLAL
+422 DYFPYHILLIMFAL
-436 TMSKSKTELLT
+436 TMSKSKGTT

>member
-1 MIVENKNFSVLIC
+1 MIESKNFSVLIC
-14 IISSIFVVLKIYT
+14 IISSIFVVFKIYT
-27 GSNLFLWI
+27 GSNLFLWL
-35 FFLLTSTAMLLDKQ
+35 FFLLTSLAMLLDKQ

-90 IFLQKQGIS
+90 LFLQKQGIS
-99 KRLLLI
+99 KRLLLTY
-105 FFLFAFYTVAV
+105 FLFAFYTVAV
-116 TLVSG
+116 TIVSG

-132 NYSVLFCAVVT
+132 NYSVLFCAILT
-143 INERAYFRR
+143 LDDKAYFRR
-152 YTYIYALGLL
+152 YTYIYASGLL

-169 ISYSVPKIDHFIES
+169 ISYAIPEIDHFIES
-183 MTVVNTVKT
+183 MTIVNTVKT

-225 NLDGKKEK
+225 NLDAKKEK

-248 TYSKMFIITF
+248 TYSKMFIITLIVFIMMTF
-258 VVFILMTFIVFI
+258 VVFIR
-270 KNNVKTAIKFSTF
+270 NNVKTAIKFSSF
-283 IVIICGAVLYFFYES
+283 IVIICGGALYFFYEK

-313 TDAITTGRVSSWSIF
+313 TDAITTGRVSSWSLF
-328 INEILQNT
+328 VNEILQNT

-360 STPYYIGLLGV
+360 STPYYIGLIGIV
-371 ALSVLYISSLYKVL
+371 LSVLYISSLYKVL

-390 IINTP
+390 IMNRP

-400 SINAIPLYIVLL
+400 SINAIPLYIMLI
-412 ANIGLDSFIM
+412 ANIGLDSFVM
-422 DYFPYHILLIMLAL
+422 DYFPYHILLIMFAL
-436 TMSKSKTELLT
+436 TMSKSKGAT
-447 MNER
+447 MNGR

>member
-1 MIVENKNFSVLIC
+1 MIESKNFSVLIC
-14 IISSIFVVLKIYT
+14 IISSIFVVFKIYT
-27 GSNLFLWI
+27 GSNLFLWL
-35 FFLLTSTAMLLDKQ
+35 FFLLTSLAMLLDKQ

-90 IFLQKQGIS
+90 LFLQKQGIS
-99 KRLLLI
+99 KRLLLTY
-105 FFLFAFYTVAV
+105 FLFAFYTVAV
-116 TLVSG
+116 TIVSG

-132 NYSVLFCAVVT
+132 NYSVLFCAILT
-143 INERAYFRR
+143 LDDKAYFRR
-152 YTYIYALGLL
+152 YTYIYASGLL

-169 ISYSVPKIDHFIES
+169 ISYAIPEIDHFIES
-183 MTVVNTVKT
+183 MTIVNTVKT

-248 TYSKMFIITF
+248 TYSKMFIITLIVFIMMTF
-258 VVFILMTFIVFI
+258 VVFIR
-270 KNNVKTAIKFSTF
+270 NNVKTAIKFSSF
-283 IVIICGAVLYFFYES
+283 IVIICGGALYFFYEK

-313 TDAITTGRVSSWSIF
+313 TDAITTGRVSSWSLF
-328 INEILQNT
+328 VNEILQNT

-360 STPYYIGLLGV
+360 STPYYIGLIGIV
-371 ALSVLYISSLYKVL
+371 LSVLYISSLYKVL

-390 IINTP
+390 IMNRP

-400 SINAIPLYIVLL
+400 SINAIPLYIMLI
-412 ANIGLDSFIM
+412 ANIGLDSFVM
-422 DYFPYHILLIMLAL
+422 DYFPYHILLIMFAL
-436 TMSKSKTELLT
+436 TMSKSKGAI

>member
-1 MIVENKNFSVLIC
+1 MIESKNFSVLIC
-14 IISSIFVVLKIYT
+14 IISSIFVVFKIYT
-27 GSNLFLWI
+27 GSNLFLWL
-35 FFLLTSTAMLLDKQ
+35 FFLLTSLAMLLDKQ

-90 IFLQKQGIS
+90 LFLQKQGIS
-99 KRLLLI
+99 KRLLLTY
-105 FFLFAFYTVAV
+105 FLFAFYTVAV

-132 NYSVLFCAVVT
+132 NYSVLFCAILT
-143 INERAYFRR
+143 LDDKAYFRR
-152 YTYIYALGLL
+152 YTYIYASGLL

-169 ISYSVPKIDHFIES
+169 ISYSVPEIDHFIES
-183 MTVVNTVKT
+183 MTIVNTVKT

-248 TYSKMFIITF
+248 TYSKMFIITLIVFIMMTF
-258 VVFILMTFIVFI
+258 VVFIR
-270 KNNVKTAIKFSTF
+270 NNVKTAIKFSSF
-283 IVIICGAVLYFFYES
+283 IVIICGGALYFFYEK
-298 LFEIYWI
+298 LFGIYWI

-313 TDAITTGRVSSWSIF
+313 TDAITTGRVSSWSLF
-328 INEILQNT
+328 VNEILQNT

-360 STPYYIGLLGV
+360 STPYYIGLIGIV
-371 ALSVLYISSLYKVL
+371 LSVLYISSLYKVL

-390 IINTP
+390 IMNRP

-400 SINAIPLYIVLL
+400 SINAIPLYIMLI
-412 ANIGLDSFIM
+412 ANIGLDSFVM
-422 DYFPYHILLIMLAL
+422 DYFPYHILLIMFAL
-436 TMSKSKTELLT
+436 TMSKSKGTT

>member
-1 MIVENKNFSVLIC
+1 MIESKNFSVLIC
-14 IISSIFVVLKIYT
+14 IISSIFVVFKIYT
-27 GSNLFLWI
+27 GSNLFLWL
-35 FFLLTSTAMLLDKQ
+35 FFLLTSLAMLLDKQ

-90 IFLQKQGIS
+90 LFLQKQGIS
-99 KRLLLI
+99 KRLLLTY
-105 FFLFAFYTVAV
+105 FLFAFYTVAV
-116 TLVSG
+116 TIVSG

-132 NYSVLFCAVVT
+132 NYSVLFCAILT
-143 INERAYFRR
+143 LDDNAYFRR
-152 YTYIYALGLL
+152 YTYIYASGLL

-169 ISYSVPKIDHFIES
+169 ISYSIPEIDHFIES
-183 MTVVNTVKT
+183 MTIVNTVKT

-248 TYSKMFIITF
+248 TYSKMFIITLIVFIMMTF
-258 VVFILMTFIVFI
+258 VVFIR
-270 KNNVKTAIKFSTF
+270 NNVKTAIKFSSF
-283 IVIICGAVLYFFYES
+283 IVIICGGALYFFYEK

-313 TDAITTGRVSSWSIF
+313 TDAITTGRVSSWSLF
-328 INEILQNT
+328 VNEILQNT

-360 STPYYIGLLGV
+360 STPYYIGLIGIV
-371 ALSVLYISSLYKVL
+371 LSVLYISSLYKVL

-390 IINTP
+390 IMNRP

-400 SINAIPLYIVLL
+400 SINAIPLYIMLI
-412 ANIGLDSFIM
+412 ANIGLDSFVM
-422 DYFPYHILLIMLAL
+422 DYFPYHILLIMFAL
-436 TMSKSKTELLT
+436 TMSKSKGAT
-447 MNER
+447 MNGR

>member
-1 MIVENKNFSVLIC
+1 MIESKNFSVLIC
-14 IISSIFVVLKIYT
+14 IISSIFVVFKIYT
-27 GSNLFLWI
+27 GSNLFLWL
-35 FFLLTSTAMLLDKQ
+35 FFLLTSLAMLLDKQ

-90 IFLQKQGIS
+90 LFLQKQGIS
-99 KRLLLI
+99 KRLLLTC
-105 FFLFAFYTVAV
+105 FLFAFYTVAV
-116 TLVSG
+116 TIVSG

-132 NYSVLFCAVVT
+132 NYSVLFCAILT
-143 INERAYFRR
+143 LDDKAYFRR
-152 YTYIYALGLL
+152 YTYIYASGLL

-169 ISYSVPKIDHFIES
+169 ISYSIPEIDHFIES
-183 MTVVNTVKT
+183 MTIVNTVKT

-248 TYSKMFIITF
+248 TYSKMFIITLIVFIMMTF
-258 VVFILMTFIVFI
+258 VVFIR
-270 KNNVKTAIKFSTF
+270 NNVKTAIKFSSF
-283 IVIICGAVLYFFYES
+283 IVIICGGALYFFYEK

-313 TDAITTGRVSSWSIF
+313 TDAITTGRVSSWSLF
-328 INEILQNT
+328 VNEILQNT

-360 STPYYIGLLGV
+360 STPYYIGLIGIV
-371 ALSVLYISSLYKVL
+371 LSVLYISSLYKVL

-390 IINTP
+390 IMNRP

-400 SINAIPLYIVLL
+400 SINAIPLYIMLI
-412 ANIGLDSFIM
+412 ANIGLDSFVM
-422 DYFPYHILLIMLAL
+422 DYFPYHILLIMFAL
-436 TMSKSKTELLT
+436 TMSKSKGTT

>member
-1 MIVENKNFSVLIC
+1 MIESKNFSVLIC
-14 IISSIFVVLKIYT
+14 IISSIFVVFKIYT
-27 GSNLFLWI
+27 GSNLFLWL
-35 FFLLTSTAMLLDKQ
+35 FFLLTSLAMLLDKQ

-90 IFLQKQGIS
+90 LFLQKQGIS
-99 KRLLLI
+99 KRLLLTY
-105 FFLFAFYTVAV
+105 FLFAFYTVAV
-116 TLVSG
+116 TIVSG

-132 NYSVLFCAVVT
+132 NYSVLFCAILT
-143 INERAYFRR
+143 LDDKAYFRR
-152 YTYIYALGLL
+152 YTYIYASGLL

-169 ISYSVPKIDHFIES
+169 ISYSIPEIDHFIES
-183 MTVVNTVKT
+183 MTIVNTVKT

-248 TYSKMFIITF
+248 TYSKMFIITLIVFIMMTF
-258 VVFILMTFIVFI
+258 VVFIR
-270 KNNVKTAIKFSTF
+270 NNVKTAIKFSSF
-283 IVIICGAVLYFFYES
+283 IVIICGGALYFFYEK

-313 TDAITTGRVSSWSIF
+313 TDAITTGRVSSWSLF
-328 INEILQNT
+328 VNEILQNT

-360 STPYYIGLLGV
+360 STPYYIGLIGIV
-371 ALSVLYISSLYKVL
+371 LSVLYISSLYKVL

-390 IINTP
+390 IMNRP

-400 SINAIPLYIVLL
+400 SINAIPLYIMLI
-412 ANIGLDSFIM
+412 ANIGLDSFVM
-422 DYFPYHILLIMLAL
+422 DYFPYHILLIMFAL
-436 TMSKSKTELLT
+436 TMSKSKGAT
-447 MNER
+447 MNGR

>member
-1 MIVENKNFSVLIC
+1 MIESKNFSVLIC
-14 IISSIFVVLKIYT
+14 IISSIFVVFKIYT
-27 GSNLFLWI
+27 GSNLFLWL
-35 FFLLTSTAMLLDKQ
+35 FFLLTSLAMLLDKQ

-90 IFLQKQGIS
+90 LFLQKQGIS
-99 KRLLLI
+99 KRLLLTY
-105 FFLFAFYTVAV
+105 FLFAFYTVAV
-116 TLVSG
+116 TIVSG

-132 NYSVLFCAVVT
+132 NYSVLFCAILT
-143 INERAYFRR
+143 LDDKAYFRR
-152 YTYIYALGLL
+152 YTYIYASGLL

-169 ISYSVPKIDHFIES
+169 ISYAIPEIDHFIES
-183 MTVVNTVKT
+183 MTIVNTVKT

-258 VVFILMTFIVFI
+258 IVFI
-270 KNNVKTAIKFSTF
+270 MMTFVVLIRNNVKTAIKFSSF
-283 IVIICGAVLYFFYES
+283 IVIICGGALYFFYEK

-313 TDAITTGRVSSWSIF
+313 TDAITTGRVSSWSLF
-328 INEILQNT
+328 VNEILQNT

-360 STPYYIGLLGV
+360 STPYYIGLIGIV
-371 ALSVLYISSLYKVL
+371 LSVLYISSLYKVL

-390 IINTP
+390 IMNRP

-400 SINAIPLYIVLL
+400 SINAIPLYIMLI
-412 ANIGLDSFIM
+412 ANIGLDSFVM
-422 DYFPYHILLIMLAL
+422 DYFPYHILLIMFAL
-436 TMSKSKTELLT
+436 TMSKSKGAT
-447 MNER
+447 MNGR

>member
-1 MIVENKNFSVLIC
+1 MIESKNFSVLIC
-14 IISSIFVVLKIYT
+14 IISSIFVVFKIYT
-27 GSNLFLWI
+27 GSNLFLGL
-35 FFLLTSTAMLLDKQ
+35 FFLLTSLAMLLDKQ

-90 IFLQKQGIS
+90 LFLQKQGIS
-99 KRLLLI
+99 KRLLLTY
-105 FFLFAFYTVAV
+105 FLFAFYTVAV
-116 TLVSG
+116 TIVSG

-132 NYSVLFCAVVT
+132 NYSVLFCAILT
-143 INERAYFRR
+143 LDDKAYFRR
-152 YTYIYALGLL
+152 YTYIYASGLL

-169 ISYSVPKIDHFIES
+169 ISYAIPEIDHFIES
-183 MTVVNTVKT
+183 MTIVNTVKT

-248 TYSKMFIITF
+248 TYSKMFIITLIVFIMMTF
-258 VVFILMTFIVFI
+258 VVFIR
-270 KNNVKTAIKFSTF
+270 NNVKTAIKFSSF
-283 IVIICGAVLYFFYES
+283 IVIICGGALYFFYEK

-313 TDAITTGRVSSWSIF
+313 TDAITTGRVSSWSLF
-328 INEILQNT
+328 VNEILQNT

-360 STPYYIGLLGV
+360 STPYYIGLIGIV
-371 ALSVLYISSLYKVL
+371 LSVLYISSLYKVL

-390 IINTP
+390 IMNRP

-400 SINAIPLYIVLL
+400 SINAIPLYIMLI
-412 ANIGLDSFIM
+412 ANIGLDSFVM
-422 DYFPYHILLIMLAL
+422 DYFPYHILLIMFAL
-436 TMSKSKTELLT
+436 TMSKSKGAT

>member
-1 MIVENKNFSVLIC
+1 MIESKNFSVLIC

-27 GSNLFLWI
+27 GSNLFLWL
-35 FFLLTSTAMLLDKQ
+35 FFLLTSLAMLLDKQ

-90 IFLQKQGIS
+90 LFLQKQGIS
-99 KRLLLI
+99 KRLLLTY
-105 FFLFAFYTVAV
+105 FLFAFYTVAV
-116 TLVSG
+116 TIVSG

-132 NYSVLFCAVVT
+132 NYSVLFCAILT
-143 INERAYFRR
+143 LDDKAYFRR
-152 YTYIYALGLL
+152 YTYIYASGLL

-169 ISYSVPKIDHFIES
+169 ISYSIPEIDHFIES
-183 MTVVNTVKT
+183 MTIVNTVKT

-248 TYSKMFIITF
+248 TYSKMFIITLII
-258 VVFILMTFIVFI
+258 FIMMTFIVFT
-270 KNNVKTAIKFSTF
+270 KNNVKTAIKFSSF
-283 IVIICGAVLYFFYES
+283 IVIICGVALYFFYEK

-313 TDAITTGRVSSWSIF
+313 TDAITTGRVSSWSLF
-328 INEILQNT
+328 VNEILQNT

-360 STPYYIGLLGV
+360 STPYYIGLIGIV
-371 ALSVLYISSLYKVL
+371 LSVLYISSLYKVL

-390 IINTP
+390 IMNRP

-400 SINAIPLYIVLL
+400 SINAIPLYIMLI
-412 ANIGLDSFIM
+412 ANIGLDSFVM
-422 DYFPYHILLIMLAL
+422 DYFPYHILLIMFAL
-436 TMSKSKTELLT
+436 TMSKSKGVT
-447 MNER
+447 MNGR

>member
-1 MIVENKNFSVLIC
+1 MIESKNFSVLIC
-14 IISSIFVVLKIYT
+14 IISSIFVVFKIYT
-27 GSNLFLWI
+27 GSNLFLWL
-35 FFLLTSTAMLLDKQ
+35 FFLLTSLAMLLDKQ

-90 IFLQKQGIS
+90 LFLQKQGIS
-99 KRLLLI
+99 KRLLLTY
-105 FFLFAFYTVAV
+105 FLFAFYTVAV
-116 TLVSG
+116 TIVSG

-132 NYSVLFCAVVT
+132 NYSVLFCAILT
-143 INERAYFRR
+143 LDDKAYFRR
-152 YTYIYALGLL
+152 YTYIYASGLL

-169 ISYSVPKIDHFIES
+169 ISYAIPEIDHFIES
-183 MTVVNTVKT
+183 MTIVNTVKT

-248 TYSKMFIITF
+248 TYSKMFIITLIVFIMMTF
-258 VVFILMTFIVFI
+258 VVFIR
-270 KNNVKTAIKFSTF
+270 NNVKTAIKFSSF
-283 IVIICGAVLYFFYES
+283 IVIICGGALYFFYEK

-313 TDAITTGRVSSWSIF
+313 TDAITTGRVSSWSLF
-328 INEILQNT
+328 VNEILQNT

-360 STPYYIGLLGV
+360 STPYYIGLIGIV
-371 ALSVLYISSLYKVL
+371 LSVLYISSLYKVL

-390 IINTP
+390 IMNRP

-400 SINAIPLYIVLL
+400 SINAIPLYIMLI
-412 ANIGLDSFIM
+412 ANIGLDSFVM
-422 DYFPYHILLIMLAL
+422 DYFPYHILLIMFVL
-436 TMSKSKTELLT
+436 TMSKSKGAT
-447 MNER
+447 MNGR

>member
-1 MIVENKNFSVLIC
+1 MIESKNFSVLIC
-14 IISSIFVVLKIYT
+14 IISSIFVVFKIYT
-27 GSNLFLWI
+27 GSNLFLWL
-35 FFLLTSTAMLLDKQ
+35 FFLLTSLAMLLDKQ

-90 IFLQKQGIS
+90 LFLQKQGIS
-99 KRLLLI
+99 KRLLLTY
-105 FFLFAFYTVAV
+105 FLFAFYTVAV
-116 TLVSG
+116 TIVSG

-132 NYSVLFCAVVT
+132 NYSVLFCAILT
-143 INERAYFRR
+143 LDDKAYFRR
-152 YTYIYALGLL
+152 YTYIYASGLL

-169 ISYSVPKIDHFIES
+169 ISYSIPEIDHFIES
-183 MTVVNTVKT
+183 MTIVNTVKT

-248 TYSKMFIITF
+248 TYSKMFIITLIVFIMMTF
-258 VVFILMTFIVFI
+258 VVFIR
-270 KNNVKTAIKFSTF
+270 NNVKTAIKFSSF
-283 IVIICGAVLYFFYES
+283 IVIICGGALYFFYEK

-313 TDAITTGRVSSWSIF
+313 TDAITTGRVSSWSLF
-328 INEILQNT
+328 VNEILQNT

-360 STPYYIGLLGV
+360 STPYYIGLIGIV
-371 ALSVLYISSLYKVL
+371 LSVLYISSLYKVL

-390 IINTP
+390 IMNRP

-400 SINAIPLYIVLL
+400 SINAIPLYIMLI
-412 ANIGLDSFIM
+412 ANIGLDSFVM
-422 DYFPYHILLIMLAL
+422 DYFPYHILLIMFAL
-436 TMSKSKTELLT
+436 TMSKSKGAI

>member
-1 MIVENKNFSVLIC
+1 MIVEFKKFSVLIC
-14 IISSIFVVLKIYT
+14 IISSIFVVFKIYT
-27 GSNLFLWI
+27 GQNLFLWL
-35 FFLLTSTAMLLDKQ
+35 FFLLTSIAMLLDKQ
-49 QHRIDYLLFFISWV
+49 QHRIEYLLFFISWV

-90 IFLQKQGIS
+90 LFLQKQGIS
-99 KRLLLI
+99 KRLLLTY
-105 FFLFAFYTVAV
+105 FLFAFYTVAV

-132 NYSVLFCAVVT
+132 NYSVLFCAMLT
-143 INERAYFRR
+143 LNDKAYFRR
-152 YTYIYALGLL
+152 YTYIYTSGLL

-169 ISYSVPKIDHFIES
+169 ISYSVPEIDHFIES
-183 MTVVNTVKT
+183 MTIVNTVKT

-211 LQVLIAMACLLVLF
+211 LQILIAMACLLVLF
-225 NLDGKKEK
+225 NLKKEK

-248 TYSKMFIITF
+248 TYSKMFIITL
-258 VVFILMTFIVFI
+258 VVFIMMTFIVFI
-270 KNNVKTAIKFSTF
+270 KNNVKTAIKFSSF
-283 IVIICGAVLYFFYES
+283 IVIICGVALYFFYEK

-313 TDAITTGRVSSWSIF
+313 TDAITTGRVSSWGLF
-328 INEILQNT
+328 INEIFQNT

-360 STPYYIGLLGV
+360 STPYYIGLIGV
-371 ALSVLYISSLYKVL
+371 ALSVLYISSLYKVI
-385 RENVG
+385 RGNVG
-390 IINTP
+390 IMNTP

-400 SINAIPLYIVLL
+400 SINAIPLYIVLV
-412 ANIGLDSFIM
+412 ANIGLDSFVM
-422 DYFPYHILLIMLAL
+422 DYFPYHILLIMFAL
-436 TMSKSKTELLT
+436 TMSKSKGTT

>member
-1 MIVENKNFSVLIC
+1 MIESKNFSVLIC
-14 IISSIFVVLKIYT
+14 IISSIFVVFKIYT
-27 GSNLFLWI
+27 GSNLFLWL
-35 FFLLTSTAMLLDKQ
+35 FFLLTSLAMLLDKQ

-90 IFLQKQGIS
+90 LFLQKQGIS
-99 KRLLLI
+99 KRLLLTY
-105 FFLFAFYTVAV
+105 FLFAFYTVAV
-116 TLVSG
+116 TIVSG

-132 NYSVLFCAVVT
+132 NYSVLFCAILT
-143 INERAYFRR
+143 LDDKAYFRR
-152 YTYIYALGLL
+152 YTYIYASGLL

-169 ISYSVPKIDHFIES
+169 ISYSVPEIDHFIES
-183 MTVVNTVKT
+183 MTIVNTVKT

-248 TYSKMFIITF
+248 TYSKMFIITLII
-258 VVFILMTFIVFI
+258 FIMMTFIVFT
-270 KNNVKTAIKFSTF
+270 KNNVKTAIKFSSF
-283 IVIICGAVLYFFYES
+283 IVIICGGALYFFYEK

-313 TDAITTGRVSSWSIF
+313 TDAITTGRVSSWSLF
-328 INEILQNT
+328 VNEILQNT

-360 STPYYIGLLGV
+360 STPYYIGLIGIV
-371 ALSVLYISSLYKVL
+371 LSVLYISSLYKVL

-390 IINTP
+390 IMNRP

-400 SINAIPLYIVLL
+400 SINAIPLYIMLI
-412 ANIGLDSFIM
+412 ANIGLDSFVM
-422 DYFPYHILLIMLAL
+422 DYFPYHILLIMFAL
-436 TMSKSKTELLT
+436 TMSKSKGTT